1 MGLSRRSSSG
11 RGEAPIWPGFVDA
24 FSSLLLVLMFVLT
37 IFLVV
42 QFVLRSTIN
51 EQTTRISAQTS
62 QLDAL
67 NAQVQS
73 LADALGLARSDAAKA
88 HAQVGQLSNQLAQAQ
103 ATVDQQSTLIAT
115 LNGQVQAGKKDLAAA
130 EAKITDFQQQVAS
143 LLAAQKS
150 DQSRIAALN
159 GQVSDLSTARDRLQ
173 TEQQALQLAVAQ
185 ARKEIDAKTEAA
197 RLAAA
202 RRDALEA
209 LIADL
214 HQRISARDAAV
225 AAAQTKLSEA
235 EKQHLVDAAAAQA
248 LQDKLKNSDAELT
261 AMTLKL
267 EQARKKAEDTLTL
280 LAAAQNARA
289 VAEASAQQNLTEAQK
304 QAGLLA
310 AAQKALS
317 QEQAQSTEAQR
328 QVAVLNQQLA
338 AVRAQLSSLQD
349 ALDASAAKD
358 SAAQIQIDSLSKN
371 LNQALARLA
380 VEEKKRADL
389 EAAARKR
396 LEEQNQNLAG
406 YRSEFFGKISK
417 ILAGRPGVK
426 VVGDRFVF
434 SSEVLFRSGSADL
447 SDAGKAQIDQ
457 VVSVLD
463 EVAKQ
468 IPPNINWILQV
479 NGYTDATPITGNG
492 PYADNW
498 ELSQAR
504 ALSVVRYMIAKGF
517 DPHHLAASGF
527 GQYQPVATGDTPE
540 ARAQN
545 RRIELKL
552 TEK

>member
-1 MGLSRRSSSG
+1 MGLSRRGGG
-11 RGEAPIWPGFVDA
+11 RGEVPIWPGFVDA

-42 QFVLRSTIN
+42 QFVLRSTI
-51 EQTTRISAQTS
+51 TAQS
-62 QLDAL
+62 GQLDAL
-67 NAQVQS
+67 NAQVQN

-88 HAQVGQLSNQLAQAQ
+88 HAQVGQLSNQLAQTQAQ
-103 ATVDQQSTLIAT
+103 VDQQSSLIAT
-115 LNGQVQAGKKDLAAA
+115 LNGQLQARKKDLAAA
-130 EAKITDFQQQVAS
+130 QAKITDFQQQVAS
-143 LLAAQKS
+143 LLASQKT
-150 DQSRIAALN
+150 DRGKIAALN
-159 GQVSDLSTARDRLQ
+159 GQVSDLKTARDTLQ

-185 ARKEIDAKTEAA
+185 ARKEIDAKKEAA

-202 RRDALEA
+202 RRAALEA

-214 HQRISARDAAV
+214 HKKVASANSQLTDA
-225 AAAQTKLSEA
+225 Q
-235 EKQHLVDAAAAQA
+235 KQHLADKAAAQA
-248 LQDKLKNSDAELT
+248 LQDKLKNSKAELT
-261 AMTLKL
+261 AMTLRL

-280 LAAAQNARA
+280 LAAAQNAKA
-289 VAEASAQQNLTEAQK
+289 VAEATAQKNLTEAQK

-310 AAQKALS
+310 AAQQALAG
-317 QEQAQSTEAQR
+317 QKKQSTEAQR
-328 QVAVLNQQLA
+328 QVAALNQQLA
-338 AVRAQLSSLQD
+338 AVRAQLASLQD
-349 ALDASAAKD
+349 ALSASAAKD
-358 SAAQIQIDSLSKN
+358 SASKVQIDSLSNK

-380 VEEKKRADL
+380 VQEKKRADL

-396 LEEQNQNLAG
+396 LQQQNQNLAG

-417 ILAGRPGVK
+417 ILAGKPGVK

-434 SSEVLFRSGSADL
+434 SSEVLFKPGSAKL

-463 EVAKQ
+463 TVASQ

-479 NGYTDATPITGNG
+479 NGYTDSTPITGNG
-492 PYADNW
+492 PYKDNW

-517 DPHHLAASGF
+517 DPHRLAASGF
-527 GQYQPVATGDTPE
+527 GQYQPVAKGDTPQ